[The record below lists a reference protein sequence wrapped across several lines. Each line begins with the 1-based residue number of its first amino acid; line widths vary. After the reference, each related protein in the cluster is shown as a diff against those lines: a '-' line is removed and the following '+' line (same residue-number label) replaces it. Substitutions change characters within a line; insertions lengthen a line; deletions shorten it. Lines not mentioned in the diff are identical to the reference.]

1 MHMKLPHNELKS
13 NSKLWSRMAQ
23 QNAVQQTPFWYNFL
37 LICLKPL
44 YRWKIKQRAES
55 DALFQQECIERF
67 GPFQTPKNLHTI
79 WFHVVSIGE
88 TNAAQPLIE
97 HYLKLGHPVLV
108 TNTTKTGQAR
118 AKSLFLK
125 APYLALFQA
134 VYLPVDQKPLL
145 KQFFDLYQPKL
156 LALVET
162 EIWPNLIA
170 QAKQQQI
177 PCILLNARLSEKSA
191 KGYAKVSRLTQA
203 MLQQLTWML
212 TQDQATQQRY
222 VDLGLEKA
230 KSQVVGNIK
239 FDISAPN
246 SFIEQAEQLKQEWQ
260 LEKRQIITLAST
272 HAPEEEQLL
281 KQLQTHL
288 NSNPDLLCMV
298 VPRHPERFD
307 EVYKICQSLNLNTQ
321 RRSLKQPIQIDTQV
335 FLADSMGEMW
345 LWYALSQACF
355 VGGSLNEPGGGHNI
369 LEPMVLNIPTV
380 IGPRY
385 FNFQSIVDEFVAAQ
399 GILIGENAAQVA
411 QQLLSC
417 LDDPLQTQQQVAHA
431 QQVLQRNKGSL
442 QKHIQLLDHYLQQTA
457 SS

>member
-1 MHMKLPHNELKS
+1 
-13 NSKLWSRMAQ
+13 MAQ

-37 LICLKPL
+37 LTCLKPL

-55 DALFQQECIERF
+55 DALFQQECLERF
-67 GPFQTPKNLHTI
+67 GPFQPVKNTGAI
-79 WFHVVSIGE
+79 WFHVVSVGE

-118 AKSLFLK
+118 AKSLFQK
-125 APYLALFQA
+125 APYLDLFQA

-145 KQFFDLYQPKL
+145 KQFFQRYQPKI

-170 QAKQQQI
+170 EAKLQQI

-191 KGYAKVSRLTQA
+191 QGYAKVRRLTRP

-212 TQDQATQQRY
+212 AQDEATQQRY
-222 VDLGLEKA
+222 VSLGFDQA
-230 KSQVVGNIK
+230 NSQVVGNIK
-239 FDISAPN
+239 FDITAPEH
-246 SFIEQAEQLKQEWQ
+246 FVAQARQLKQDWP
-260 LEKRQIITLAST
+260 LSGRQIITLAST
-272 HAPEEEQLL
+272 HAPEEQSLL
-281 KQLQTHL
+281 QQLQPHL
-288 NSNPDLLCMV
+288 NSNPDLLCIV

-307 EVYKICQSLNLNTQ
+307 EVFQVCQRLNLKTQ
-321 RRSLKQPIQIDTQV
+321 RRSLQQPVQADTQV

-345 LWYALSQACF
+345 LWYGLSQACF

-369 LEPMVLNIPTV
+369 LEPMVLDVPTV

-385 FNFQSIVDEFVAAQ
+385 FNFQTIVDEFVAEQA
-399 GILIGENAAQVA
+399 ILIGEDAVQVV

-417 LDDPLQTQQQVAHA
+417 LENSAHVSQRVERA
-431 QQVLQRNKGSL
+431 QQVLQRNQGSL
-442 QKHIQLLDHYLQQTA
+442 QKHIQLLDHYLAQATLP
-457 SS
+457 

>member
-1 MHMKLPHNELKS
+1 
-13 NSKLWSRMAQ
+13 MAQ
-23 QNAVQQTPFWYNFL
+23 HNAVQQTPFWYNFL
-37 LICLKPL
+37 LVCLKPL
-44 YRWKIKQRAES
+44 YRWKIRQRAES
-55 DALFQQECIERF
+55 DALYQQECLERF
-67 GPFQTPKNLHTI
+67 GPFQPPKNLNTI
-79 WFHVVSIGE
+79 WFHVVSVGE

-97 HYLKLGHPVLV
+97 HYLKLGHSVLV

-118 AKSLFLK
+118 AKSLFYEK
-125 APYLALFQA
+125 YSTLFQA

-145 KQFFDLYQPKL
+145 KQFFELYQPKL

-170 QAKQQQI
+170 QAKQKQI

-191 KGYAKVSRLTQA
+191 KGYDKVRRLTQP
-203 MLQQLTWML
+203 MLQQLTWL
-212 TQDQATQQRY
+212 LAQDIATQQRY
-222 VDLGLEKA
+222 VDLGLDQS

-239 FDISAPN
+239 FDISAPT

-281 KQLQTHL
+281 KQLQPHL

>member
-1 MHMKLPHNELKS
+1 
-13 NSKLWSRMAQ
+13 MAQ
-23 QNAVQQTPFWYNFL
+23 HNAVQQTPFWYNFL
-37 LICLKPL
+37 LVCLKPL
-44 YRWKIKQRAES
+44 YRWKIRQRAES
-55 DALFQQECIERF
+55 DALFQQECLERF
-67 GPFQTPKNLHTI
+67 GPFQPPKNLNTI
-79 WFHVVSIGE
+79 WFHVVSVGE

-97 HYLKLGHPVLV
+97 HYLKLGHSVLV

-118 AKSLFLK
+118 AKSLFYEK
-125 APYLALFQA
+125 YSTLFQA

-145 KQFFDLYQPKL
+145 KQFFELYQPKL

-170 QAKQQQI
+170 QAKQKQI

-191 KGYAKVSRLTQA
+191 KGYDKVRRLTQP
-203 MLQQLTWML
+203 MLQQLTWL
-212 TQDQATQQRY
+212 LAQDIATQQRY
-222 VDLGLEKA
+222 VGLGLDQS

-239 FDISAPN
+239 FDISAPT

-281 KQLQTHL
+281 KQLQPHL
-288 NSNPDLLCMV
+288 NSNPDLLCIV

>member
-1 MHMKLPHNELKS
+1 
-13 NSKLWSRMAQ
+13 MAQ
-23 QNAVQQTPFWYNFL
+23 NTAVQQTPFWYNVL
-37 LICLKPL
+37 LACIKPL

-67 GPFQTPKNLHTI
+67 GPFQPPKNLRAI
-79 WFHVVSIGE
+79 WFHAVSVGE

-125 APYLALFQA
+125 APYLDLFQA
-134 VYLPVDQKPLL
+134 VYLPVDQKALL
-145 KQFFDLYQPKL
+145 KQFFNLYQPRL

-191 KGYAKVSRLTQA
+191 KGYGKVRRLTQP
-203 MLQQLTWML
+203 MLQQLTWL
-212 TQDQATQQRY
+212 LAQDMATQQRY
-222 VDLGLEKA
+222 VDLGLDSV

-239 FDISAPN
+239 FDIAAPEH
-246 SFIEQAEQLKQEWQ
+246 FVVQAQQLKQEWQ
-260 LEKRQIITLAST
+260 LANRQIMTLAST
-272 HAPEEEQLL
+272 HAPEEHGVLQ
-281 KQLQTHL
+281 QLQSHL
-288 NSNPDLLCMV
+288 NSNPALLCIV

-307 EVYKICQSLNLNTQ
+307 EVYQVCQSLNLKTQ
-321 RRSLKQPIQIDTQV
+321 RRSLQQPIQADTQV

-369 LEPMVLNIPTV
+369 LEPMVLNVPTV

-385 FNFQSIVDEFVAAQ
+385 FNFQTIVDEFVAQQ
-399 GILIGENAAQVA
+399 GILIGADAEQVG
-411 QQLLSC
+411 QQLLAC
-417 LDDPLQTQQQVAHA
+417 LEDTA
-431 QQVLQRNKGSL
+431 QAQRLVRQAEQVLQANKGSL
-442 QKHIQLLDHYLQQTA
+442 QQHIQCLDHYLQQTI

>member
-1 MHMKLPHNELKS
+1 
-13 NSKLWSRMAQ
+13 MAQ

-55 DALFQQECIERF
+55 DALFQQECLERF
-67 GPFQTPKNLHTI
+67 GPFQPPKNLNTI
-79 WFHVVSIGE
+79 WFHVVSVGE

-97 HYLKLGHPVLV
+97 HYLKLGHSVLV

-118 AKSLFLK
+118 AKSLFYEK
-125 APYLALFQA
+125 YSTLFQA

-145 KQFFDLYQPKL
+145 KQFFELYQPKL

-170 QAKQQQI
+170 QAKQKQI

-191 KGYAKVSRLTQA
+191 KGYDKVRRLTQP
-203 MLQQLTWML
+203 MLQQLTWL
-212 TQDQATQQRY
+212 LAQDIATQQRY
-222 VDLGLEKA
+222 VDLGLDQS

-281 KQLQTHL
+281 KQLQLHL

-417 LDDPLQTQQQVAHA
+417 LDDPVQTQQQVAHA

-442 QKHIQLLDHYLQQTA
+442 KKHIQLLDHYLQQTA

>member
-1 MHMKLPHNELKS
+1 
-13 NSKLWSRMAQ
+13 MAQ
-23 QNAVQQTPFWYNFL
+23 EIAVQQTPFWYNFL
-37 LICLKPL
+37 LVCLKPL
-44 YRWKIKQRAES
+44 YRWKIRQRAES
-55 DALFQQECIERF
+55 DALYQQECLERF
-67 GPFQTPKNLHTI
+67 GPFQPPKNLNTI
-79 WFHVVSIGE
+79 WFHVVSVGE

-97 HYLKLGHPVLV
+97 HYLKLGHSVLV

-118 AKSLFLK
+118 AKSLFYEK
-125 APYLALFQA
+125 YSTLFQA

-145 KQFFDLYQPKL
+145 KQFFELYQPKI

-170 QAKQQQI
+170 QAKQKQI

-191 KGYAKVSRLTQA
+191 KGYDKVRRLTQP
-203 MLQQLTWML
+203 MLQQLTWL
-212 TQDQATQQRY
+212 LAQDIATQQRY
-222 VDLGLEKA
+222 VDLGLDQSKH
-230 KSQVVGNIK
+230 QVDGNIK
-239 FDISAPN
+239 FEISAPT
-246 SFIEQAEQLKQEWQ
+246 SLIEQAEQLKQEWQ

-281 KQLQTHL
+281 KQLQPHL

>member
-1 MHMKLPHNELKS
+1 
-13 NSKLWSRMAQ
+13 MAQ
-23 QNAVQQTPFWYNFL
+23 EIAVQQTPFWYNFL
-37 LICLKPL
+37 LACLKPL
-44 YRWKIKQRAES
+44 YRWKIRQRAES
-55 DALFQQECIERF
+55 DALYQQECLERF
-67 GPFQTPKNLHTI
+67 GPFQPPKNLNTI
-79 WFHVVSIGE
+79 WFHVVSVGE

-97 HYLKLGHPVLV
+97 HYLKLGHSVLV

-118 AKSLFLK
+118 AKSLFYEK
-125 APYLALFQA
+125 YSTLFQA

-145 KQFFDLYQPKL
+145 KQFFELYQPKL

-170 QAKQQQI
+170 QAKQKQI

-191 KGYAKVSRLTQA
+191 KGYDKVRRLTQP
-203 MLQQLTWML
+203 MLQQLTWL
-212 TQDQATQQRY
+212 LAQDITTQQRY
-222 VDLGLEKA
+222 VDLGLDQS

-239 FDISAPN
+239 FDISAPT

-281 KQLQTHL
+281 KQLQPHL

-321 RRSLKQPIQIDTQV
+321 RRSLKQPIQTDTQV

>member
-1 MHMKLPHNELKS
+1 
-13 NSKLWSRMAQ
+13 MAQ
-23 QNAVQQTPFWYNFL
+23 EIAVQQTPFWYNFL
-37 LICLKPL
+37 LVCLKPL
-44 YRWKIKQRAES
+44 YRWKIRQRAES
-55 DALFQQECIERF
+55 DALYQQECLERF
-67 GPFQTPKNLHTI
+67 GPFQPPKNLNTI
-79 WFHVVSIGE
+79 WFHVVSVGE

-97 HYLKLGHPVLV
+97 HYLKLGHSVLV

-118 AKSLFLK
+118 AKSLFYEK
-125 APYLALFQA
+125 YSTLFQA

-145 KQFFDLYQPKL
+145 KQFFELYQPKI

-170 QAKQQQI
+170 QAKQKQI
-177 PCILLNARLSEKSA
+177 PCILLNARLSAKSA
-191 KGYAKVSRLTQA
+191 KGYDKVRRLTQP
-203 MLQQLTWML
+203 MLQQLTWL
-212 TQDQATQQRY
+212 LAQDITTQQRY
-222 VDLGLEKA
+222 VDLGLDQS

-321 RRSLKQPIQIDTQV
+321 RRSLKQPIQTDTQV

>member
-1 MHMKLPHNELKS
+1 
-13 NSKLWSRMAQ
+13 MAQ
-23 QNAVQQTPFWYNFL
+23 HNAVQQTPFWYNFL
-37 LICLKPL
+37 LVCLKPL
-44 YRWKIKQRAES
+44 YRWKIRQRAES
-55 DALFQQECIERF
+55 DALYQQECLERF
-67 GPFQTPKNLHTI
+67 GPFQPPKNLNTI
-79 WFHVVSIGE
+79 WFHVVSVGE

-97 HYLKLGHPVLV
+97 HYLKLGHSVLV

-118 AKSLFLK
+118 AKSLFYEK
-125 APYLALFQA
+125 YSTLFQA

-145 KQFFDLYQPKL
+145 KQFFELYQPKI

-170 QAKQQQI
+170 QAKQKQI

-191 KGYAKVSRLTQA
+191 KGYDKVRRLTQP
-203 MLQQLTWML
+203 MLQQLTWL
-212 TQDQATQQRY
+212 LAQDIATQQRY
-222 VDLGLEKA
+222 VDLGLDQS

-239 FDISAPN
+239 FDISAPT

-281 KQLQTHL
+281 KQLQPHL
-288 NSNPDLLCMV
+288 NSNPDLLCIV

-417 LDDPLQTQQQVAHA
+417 LDDPLQIQQQVAHA